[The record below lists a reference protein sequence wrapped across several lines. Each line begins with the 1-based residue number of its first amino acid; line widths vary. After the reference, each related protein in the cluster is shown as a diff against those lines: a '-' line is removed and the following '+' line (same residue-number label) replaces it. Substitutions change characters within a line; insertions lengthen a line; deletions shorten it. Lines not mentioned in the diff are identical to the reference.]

1 MKTLQGNIHK
11 RLHSSHCMLIIFL
24 PNILVFLI
32 LLLFHSLN
40 NFTFWFQTVALR
52 YHIIISIAYF
62 SLHSQCLAYTCV
74 FRSLFSFRRNMVQ
87 PHCRCTF
94 LNSGLTMILLYQYCN
109 SHSFLHLLNL

>member
-40 NFTFWFQTVALR
+40 NFTFWFQTVAFNLS
-52 YHIIISIAYF
+52 H
-62 SLHSQCLAYTCV
+62 HHKH
-74 FRSLFSFRRNMVQ
+74 SLFF
-87 PHCRCTF
+87 TA
-94 LNSGLTMILLYQYCN
+94 LTMPCLYVRVQIA
-109 SHSFLHLLNL
+109 FLV